1 MEFHSNKSQIEY
13 LKHKSVEY
21 SQRIY
26 GNPEAIYI
34 EANPTDCR
42 IFIELVDLLKCIQY
56 ELDSSWAV
64 LGEVYEVSELKLSI
78 RRVTSNIL
86 EKEWQQKSNFVPEKL
101 RFHFDIR
108 LVDLLIEPLYGN
120 SASYGIRELIQN
132 ATDACKTRQA
142 LYCEENYKPEVNI
155 FIEKKEEGGR
165 IRRCLRIMDN
175 GIGMSLDVIKNHFLN
190 IGSKFRN
197 SNEWKNLKDDKQEQN
212 EPIEKNGKFGVG
224 ILSSYL
230 LGDNLKVRTCS
241 VVEKIEYD
249 FETQRDTQL
258 IEINKKYQSDYS
270 GTTIEIELK
279 DDIDIENLIVE
290 QWYIS
295 NDVNLNI
302 EIFGQKRERK
312 KLINLSKKEEGGI
325 WEKLDL
331 VNSNLEVYWSYDYKI
346 PVMKLQG
353 RNDKSVVTYIPN
365 LVCNGI
371 VIPKRYD
378 EKNKNSIVNV
388 WPTVYVI
395 DRKGELELNLSRDE
409 VNGNL
414 PFMEELETVL
424 LQKFMQKYREIG
436 EQNKFFISDKMVSS
450 QFNIENYYNQKI
462 MFGKRGYV
470 LFNLFFLER
479 LIKELPITE
488 VVQDN
493 CYGFPSIF
501 NDFSCGK
508 EIRVV
513 RIWTN
518 KNINITR
525 NKMLDDN
532 TYYIFEGIGYHPSLK
547 YRIINHLKDV
557 PFNKST
563 LYMQRQ
569 ELKAYQE
576 YPANAHRLS
585 QKFIESNTI
594 KCFED
599 NNNFV
604 KEVLKLDVE
613 QEDISLAIVYSSNKI
628 QEYNDGSE
636 IFGRYYE
643 EGEKVLQV
651 YIETEPCQ

>member
-1 MEFHSNKSQIEY
+1 MDNMSNTLQTVMQVQEQYRKVMEPWIKHQEMINQI
-13 LKHKSVEY
+13 V
-21 SQRIY
+21 
-26 GNPEAIYI
+26 NP
-34 EANPTDCR
+34 
-42 IFIELVDLLKCIQY
+42 
-56 ELDSSWAV
+56 
-64 LGEVYEVSELKLSI
+64 LG
-78 RRVTSNIL
+78 
-86 EKEWQQKSNFVPEKL
+86 
-101 RFHFDIR
+101 DIT
-108 LVDLLIEPLYGN
+108 GQ
-120 SASYGIRELIQN
+120 IQN
-132 ATDACKTRQA
+132 
-142 LYCEENYKPEVNI
+142 
-155 FIEKKEEGGR
+155 
-165 IRRCLRIMDN
+165 
-175 GIGMSLDVIKNHFLN
+175 SLN
-190 IGSKFRN
+190 FRN
-197 SNEWKNLKDDKQEQN
+197 EWIDTLGLATEIVKPMHSLFEQHAGMIKSLQSVAKTP
-212 EPIEKNGKFGVG
+212 E
-224 ILSSYL
+224 L
-230 LGDNLKVRTCS
+230 LGLQNQLVSNNLFATADYIKDITAVWRVSLKIDDIWQRSIAAQNIAFLRLTPDYRALSLPRGGKKAIRGLTKTAAQRVIQTDDILFDPKDAEYFHKNSPDKKVNANEIS
-241 VVEKIEYD
+241 VVE
-249 FETQRDTQL
+249 
-258 IEINKKYQSDYS
+258 SS
-270 GTTIEIELK
+270 IELFEEISFSDLIAFESQLF
-279 DDIDIENLIVE
+279 DDITFAKEHPVGARIYEIIDGWKEFIDFDMPTYFHARALNDSGQAYLDQEMLKAPQN
-290 QWYIS
+290 IS
-295 NDVNLNI
+295 
-302 EIFGQKRERK
+302 GH
-312 KLINLSKKEEGGI
+312 
-325 WEKLDL
+325 
-331 VNSNLEVYWSYDYKI
+331 
-346 PVMKLQG
+346 G
-353 RNDKSVVTYIPN
+353 RYN
-365 LVCNGI
+365 
-371 VIPKRYD
+371 D